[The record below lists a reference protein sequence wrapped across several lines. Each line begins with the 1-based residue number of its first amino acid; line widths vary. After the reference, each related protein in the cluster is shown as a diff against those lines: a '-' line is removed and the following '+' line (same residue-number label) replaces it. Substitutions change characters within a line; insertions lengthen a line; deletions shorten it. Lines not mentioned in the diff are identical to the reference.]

1 LIATNTYLQKII
13 AIVKPVLLVTTF
25 VFIAY
30 KLFVAYDIDVLFSEY
45 QLQLT
50 FSNLFLMVIVLGM
63 MPFNILFELY
73 KWKLLVGKYEQIS
86 IATSAKAVFSG
97 ICLSILTPNQI
108 GSFAGRIIHLK
119 ELNKIKGTLI
129 AVIGNTAQAL
139 IAAVMGLLAG
149 IFFLWYFDVV
159 TDLWMVTIIILWL
172 LLIVVVV
179 YFYFHINKISLI
191 RKWPKLVEYL
201 SVFGAYESKELRS
214 ILLFSLI
221 RYLLF
226 STQYFLLLQFFGID
240 IGFVESYAAILATLF
255 VQGFVPSFL
264 LIELGMR
271 GASAIWLIGI
281 FSDNLPGIL
290 LSAYTLWIINLMIPA
305 LVGLFVLLKW
315 RAV

>member
-1 LIATNTYLQKII
+1 MIATNTYLQKII
-13 AIVKPVLLVTTF
+13 TIVKPVLLITTF

-30 KLFVAYDIDVLFSEY
+30 KLFVAYDIDVLFHEY

-50 FSNLFLMVIVLGM
+50 ISNLFLVIIVFAM
-63 MPFNILFELY
+63 MPLNILFELF

-86 IATSAKAVFSG
+86 ITTSAKAVFSG

-139 IAAVMGLLAG
+139 IAAFMGLLAG
-149 IFFLWYFDVV
+149 IFFLWYFNLV
-159 TDLWMVTIIILWL
+159 TILWMVVVMILWL
-172 LLIVVVV
+172 LIVVFAV
-179 YFYFHINKISLI
+179 YFFFHINKISLI
-191 RKWPKLVEYL
+191 RKWPKIVEYL
-201 SVFGAYESKELRS
+201 SVFGAYESKELRN
-214 ILLFSLI
+214 ILIFSMI
-221 RYLLF
+221 RFLLF
-226 STQYFLLLQFFGID
+226 STQYFLLLRFFGID
-240 IGFVESYAAILATLF
+240 IGIVESYAAILATLF

-271 GASAIWLIGI
+271 GASAIWLIGL
-281 FSDNLPGIL
+281 FSQNVPGIL
-290 LSAYTLWIINLMIPA
+290 LSAYSLWIINLMIPA
-305 LVGLFVLLKW
+305 LIGLFVLLKW